1 MASSFM
7 FLKKCWILFLI
18 ISAASLSSTCSAG
31 RQLRSL
37 NKLEKEAM
45 TSTYKGH
52 QHMQQ
57 GEEISFVH
65 GRLLRV
71 NTKDYG
77 NYDPAPTFVKPPFKL
92 IPN

>member
-1 MASSFM
+1 MGSSFM

-31 RQLRSL
+31 RQLRSV

-45 TSTYKGH
+45 TSTYK
-52 QHMQQ
+52 Q

>member
-1 MASSFM
+1 MASFM
-7 FLKKCWILFLI
+7 FLKKCCFLFLL
-18 ISAASLSSTCSAG
+18 ISASFSSTCSAG
-31 RQLRSL
+31 RQLRSV
-37 NKLEKEAM
+37 NNLEKEAM
-45 TSTYKGH
+45 ASTYKGH
-52 QHMQQ
+52 QQLHQ
-57 GEEISFVH
+57 GEELNIIH